1 MNKNTKKLIEK
12 AGFVLDENNTPQLKL
27 LVELVA
33 RESASQVNHVY
44 KQGGGS
50 WGEVIL
56 KHFNLK
62 P

>member
-1 MNKNTKKLIEK
+1 MNKNTKKLIEQ
-12 AGFVLDENNTPQLKL
+12 AGFELDETNTPALKL

-33 RESASQVNHVY
+33 RESAKQVDHVY
-44 KQGGGS
+44 KQGGGT
-50 WGEVIL
+50 WGEAIL